1 MLPFILTFSISLL
14 ISLLLAGC
22 LYFLDRHTTFSETT
36 RASVHPS
43 IFEFFTTLYA
53 VFLGFALFTLWSAYI
68 NTERNIAREADALFN
83 AYRSSMLLSD
93 SQDFRQA
100 LRNYVKLVVADEWY
114 RMANGGMSAEADERF
129 DRVLEQLHRPKSE
142 KDSDLSI
149 FLHVRALMEEVSSL
163 RQSRGLSLSGN
174 LYRPIWIIIIFGFF
188 TILFGFYS
196 LHVHQTIALFMFNF
210 LVLFLLLSCIF
221 VIYDI
226 DQPFSGAISVS
237 PAAFQKVLAKMQAVP

>member
-22 LYFLDRHTTFSETT
+22 LYFLDRHTTFSETA

-68 NTERNIAREADALFN
+68 NTERNIAREADTLFN
-83 AYRSSMLLSD
+83 AYRSSLLLPD

-114 RMANGGMSAEADERF
+114 RMADGGMSAEADLRF
-129 DRVLEQLHRPKSE
+129 DQVLEQLHRP
-142 KDSDLSI
+142 
-149 FLHVRALMEEVSSL
+149 
-163 RQSRGLSLSGN
+163 
-174 LYRPIWIIIIFGFF
+174 
-188 TILFGFYS
+188 
-196 LHVHQTIALFMFNF
+196 
-210 LVLFLLLSCIF
+210 
-221 VIYDI
+221 
-226 DQPFSGAISVS
+226 
-237 PAAFQKVLAKMQAVP
+237 QA